1 MFPLP
6 HSLPIRL
13 LLLLAAVGLHPVA
26 RAQLFSGAG
35 SRTTNPMSSD
45 QRIISDTSQK
55 KQITTDDKIRIR
67 SFTLSDTTRQLTDT
81 SIHALHR
88 NPLVGLWDIDLGNTG
103 TSVQSLL
110 FNPNLNPGMKL
121 GPDSHLPY
129 LTRPEQLRFYNT
141 TRPYTDLYYR
151 IGSKQEQILSL
162 MHTQN
167 ITPGWNVSAS
177 YGKTGAPGS
186 YKLQRTNHDHASL
199 TTHYLSTN
207 QRYELKGALMYNK
220 FQQDENKGI
229 TDERYLSDAAY
240 NDKRLVPVFAVNGS
254 AGSNRSATSNYFR
267 NASFLLDHRYFLGK
281 ADSVLSEDS
290 SSSSYRF
297 QAVAGIRH
305 RLYADFAYYRFRD
318 EAPDS
323 LYNELA
329 LNPYDSVQLKYFLNR
344 IGNTIS
350 LNGDLRVRGK
360 LLQSEAGYGLE
371 LERALNGSY
380 RNRFVNNFIFA
391 NINKRADTTG
401 EWLYHASLTFYFTG
415 NAIGNT
421 LLSAMAGRK
430 LKGSGGEIST
440 GFDFSL
446 QSPTYQQTHYES
458 NSFAIDQN
466 LNKQSITKLF
476 VRYRNSAY
484 RALLEFNYYTLTQVI
499 YFPNATLQAAQ
510 YDAIF
515 PVFQLHLQKEIQ
527 VRRFFL
533 SNDFLLQHITDN
545 PAIQLPLIAGR
556 HSLSYRNMILKKKL
570 QVATGLDLRY
580 NMSYR
585 ADQYNPYLFGFAAP
599 GTQVIS
605 NVPQVSYFFNFKVK
619 RFRAS
624 VSLDELQQFVARN
637 NINYP
642 GYAAQNFIMRFG
654 FHWVFIN

>member
-1 MFPLP
+1 MRPTTACF
-6 HSLPIRL
+6 L
-13 LLLLAAVGLHPVA
+13 LLLPALLAVSMPG
-26 RAQLFSGAG
+26 RAQLYSGAAP
-35 SRTTNPMSSD
+35 RNNLSSD
-45 QRIISDTSQK
+45 QQIISDTSHK
-55 KQITTDDKIRIR
+55 KQITTDDKVRITF
-67 SFTLSDTTRQLTDT
+67 FTLSDTLRQAPDS
-81 SIHALHR
+81 SIHLLHR
-88 NPLVGLWDIDLGNTG
+88 NPLIGRWDIDLGNTG
-103 TSVQSLL
+103 TSVQSLM
-110 FNPNLNPGMKL
+110 FQPNLDPGMKL
-121 GPDSHLPY
+121 GPESHLPY
-129 LTRPEQLRFYNT
+129 LKGPNELRFYQT

-151 IGSKQEQILSL
+151 IGSKQEQIISL

-167 ITPGWNVSAS
+167 ITPNWNVSAS

-186 YKLQRTNHDHASL
+186 YKLQRTNHDHATL
-199 TTHYLSTN
+199 TTHYLSTR

-240 NDKRLVPVFAVNGS
+240 NDKRLVPVFAVNGT
-254 AGSNRSATSNYFR
+254 AGSNRSATTNYFR
-267 NASFLLDHRYFLGK
+267 DASLMFDQQYFLGK
-281 ADSVLSEDS
+281 ADSVLNEDS
-290 SSSSYRF
+290 TATSYRF
-297 QAVAGIRH
+297 RPVAGIRH
-305 RLYADFAYYRFRD
+305 RLYADYAYHRFRD

-329 LNPYDSVQLKYFLNR
+329 LNPYDSVQLKYFLNG
-344 IGNTIS
+344 IGNTLS
-350 LNGDLRVRGK
+350 LSGDLRFRGK
-360 LLQSEAGYGLE
+360 LMQAESGYGLE
-371 LERALNGSY
+371 VERALNGSY
-380 RNRFVNNFIFA
+380 RNRFLNNFIFA
-391 NINKRADTTG
+391 DINKRADTTG
-401 EWLYHASLTFYFTG
+401 EWLYHASLKFYFTG

-430 LKGSGGEIST
+430 LKGTGGEIST

-466 LNKQSITKLF
+466 LHKQSITKLF

-510 YDAIF
+510 YNAVI

-527 VRRFFL
+527 VRRFYL
-533 SNDFLLQHITDN
+533 SNDFLLQHLTDN
-545 PAIQLPLIAGR
+545 PAISLPLIAGR

-585 ADQYNPYLFGFAAP
+585 ADQYNPYIFGFAAP

-624 VSLDELQQFVARN
+624 VSFDELQQFVARN